1 VVRRGRGHRTGA
13 AGLRQGAAAAVVR
26 GDYARKE
33 GFDRDVELRSDGR
46 ADAGDSV
53 CGVAGVVGKQWA
65 VISEQLSVGLSAII
79 LLE

>member
-1 VVRRGRGHRTGA
+1 MEFG
-13 AGLRQGAAAAVVR
+13 
-26 GDYARKE
+26 
-33 GFDRDVELRSDGR
+33 SDGR

>member
-1 VVRRGRGHRTGA
+1 MVRRGRGHRTGA
-13 AGLRQGAAAAVVR
+13 AGLRQGAAAAAVR
-26 GDYARKE
+26 GDYAGEE
-33 GFDRDVELRSDGR
+33 GFDRDMEFGSDGR